1 MAMTDE
7 SQVAQRMAEAADA
20 LLGALSGA
28 QRAAA
33 LLPFD
38 DAARTGWT
46 YLPGPR
52 PGAVLLGLSAPARK
66 AAHRLLATAL
76 SRHAF
81 AQAVTVMAL
90 EEVLDVD
97 ESGVLFRYSDDYRV
111 AVFGRPGADAW
122 AWRFEGHHLS
132 VNATI
137 TGRSVVVAPVFMG
150 ANPARVDH
158 LGSTVTAPLAPE
170 EELARALIDEL
181 DPGQRAQAI
190 VASTAPDDIVTQT
203 AVQVAGELAPPGVSG
218 AGLGG
223 PARDRLHRLVG
234 FYLDRLAAP
243 LAAAERARFEAADV
257 GFAWAGGLRPGE
269 GHYYRIQAPHLL
281 IEYDNTQ
288 NAANHAHTV
297 LRRPG
302 EDFGAAVLP
311 AHLAGEA
318 GRGS

>member
-1 MAMTDE
+1 MAMGDE
-7 SQVAQRMAEAADA
+7 GQVARQMAEAADA
-20 LLGALSGA
+20 LLGALSGE

-33 LLPFD
+33 SLPFD
-38 DAARTGWT
+38 GEARTAWT
-46 YLPGPR
+46 YLPGSR
-52 PGAVLLGLSAPARK
+52 PGVVLLGLTARARK

-81 AQAVTVMAL
+81 AQAVTIMAL
-90 EEVLDVD
+90 EEVLDID
-97 ESGVLFRYSDDYRV
+97 EDGVLFRYSDDYRV
-111 AVFGRPGADAW
+111 AVFGRPGAEAW
-122 AWRFEGHHLS
+122 AWRFEGHHVS

-137 TGRSVVVAPVFMG
+137 TGRAVVVAPVFIG

-158 LGSTVTAPLAPE
+158 LGSVVTAPLAPE
-170 EELARALIDEL
+170 EDLARALIEEL

-190 VASTAPDDIVTQT
+190 VAQNAPDDIITQT
-203 AVQVAGELAPPGVSG
+203 AVQVAGELVPPGVSG
-218 AGLGG
+218 AGLSDR
-223 PARDRLHRLVG
+223 ARERLDRLVG
-234 FYLDRLAAP
+234 FFVDRLAPP
-243 LAAAERARFEAADV
+243 LAAAERARVDAAAV
-257 GFAWAGGLRPGE
+257 TFAWAGGLRPGD